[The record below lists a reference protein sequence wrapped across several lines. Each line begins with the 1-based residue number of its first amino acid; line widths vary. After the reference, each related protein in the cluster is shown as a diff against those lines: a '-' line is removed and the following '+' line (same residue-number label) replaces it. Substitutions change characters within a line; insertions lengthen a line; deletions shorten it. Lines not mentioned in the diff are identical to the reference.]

1 MCMSLRS
8 VVICKSHLV
17 SRHLLWI
24 IIVLHYEYH
33 RFLQCYSVT
42 VFVYV
47 IKVVYKWKITSVY
60 LCVYIYAHT
69 RCGPRGPYAHF
80 LRLLSWFCAHFACY
94 HLLCALFACS
104 ESNDIKSLDV
114 AVHKTNAQYLRHA
127 LCALSVHL
135 YPPLCSAQTITRTF
149 CVSILCAHIACPSYA
164 AHIAPHCSLY
174 IFWSI
179 IVKIY
184 QKS

>member
-17 SRHLLWI
+17 SRHLLCI

-94 HLLCALFACS
+94 HLLCAQFACS

-127 LCALSVHL
+127 QCAMSVHL
-135 YPPLCSAQTITRTF
+135 YPH
-149 CVSILCAHIACPSYA
+149 CAVHKLSPALFACPSYV
-164 AHIAPHCSLY
+164 HILRTHLMPHILRP
-174 IFWSI
+174 
-179 IVKIY
+179 IVRCTFFV
-184 QKS
+184 QS